1 VASRIPRIAMAT
13 AQHNLSDY
21 DPISVPSGAGRHF
34 ALVVSE
40 WNLPITDALRRG
52 AIETLVKHGVAE
64 ADIVEVWVP
73 GSFELAAGAQFLLER
88 GGLDGVLC
96 LGSVVR
102 GETPHF
108 DFVCHGA
115 TKGIMEVG
123 LKFSV
128 PVIFGVLTD
137 DTMEQ
142 ARERSGGKHGNKGVD
157 CAVAALKMAALKA
170 SG

>member
-1 VASRIPRIAMAT
+1 MAT
-13 AQHNLSDY
+13 AEHHLSHY
-21 DPISVPSGAGRHF
+21 DPTSVPSGAGRRF

-40 WNLPITDALRRG
+40 WNMEITDALRTG
-52 AIETLVKHGVAE
+52 ARETLLKHGVAPTDILE
-64 ADIVEVWVP
+64 AWVP

-88 GGLDGVLC
+88 GGLHGVIC

-108 DFVCHGA
+108 DFVCHG
-115 TKGIMEVG
+115 TTRGIMDVG

-137 DTMEQ
+137 DSMQQ
-142 ARERSGGKHGNKGVD
+142 ARDRSGGKHGNKGVD
-157 CAVAALKMAALKA
+157 CAVAVLKMAALKA
-170 SG
+170 GG

>member
-1 VASRIPRIAMAT
+1 MST
-13 AQHNLSDY
+13 ADHNLSHY
-21 DPISVPSGAGRHF
+21 DPTGVPSGAGRRF

-40 WNLPITDALRRG
+40 WNKAITGALSRG
-52 AIETLVKHGVAE
+52 ARETLLKHGVA
-64 ADIVEVWVP
+64 ASDIVERWVP
-73 GSFELAAGAQFLLER
+73 GSFELAPGAQFMLER
-88 GGLDGVLC
+88 GGYDGVIC
-96 LGSVVR
+96 LGSIVR

-108 DFVCHGA
+108 DFVCHG
-115 TKGIMEVG
+115 TTQGIMAVG

-157 CAVAALKMAALKA
+157 CAVAVLKMAALKA
-170 SG
+170 GH